1 MNSYLLF
8 IYGVFDDEQ
17 DIEFFCLDILG
28 KSPFILS
35 VRYIIENNQNIIVL
49 FESYDDHATLSE
61 EITILSKNDSVK
73 FYFLIEKN
81 SLVSVH
87 LPEVISDFIF
97 KPSSSDPLMV
107 KVEYEKHAGVKKVS
121 LELDDVLDKIE
132 LYGMDSLTHDEKKF
146 LDNFEK

>member
-35 VRYIIENNQNIIVL
+35 VRYVIENNQNIIVL

-61 EITILSKNDSVK
+61 EIIDLSKNDSVK
-73 FYFLIEKN
+73 FYFLSEKN
-81 SLVSVH
+81 SLVSVY

-97 KPSSSDPLMV
+97 KPSSSDPIMV
-107 KVEYEKHAGVKKVS
+107 KVEYEKYADVKKVS

-132 LYGMDSLTHDEKKF
+132 LYGMESLTSDEKKF